1 MYEPRRALALMDA
14 ADAVVP
20 LEVAAAAFVRPRRA
34 VPTWRDQLR
43 NTVPLLMSLAAAAI
57 VGSLVMASTATA
69 QVAAPASGVED
80 RIVERISRAD
90 VRPALSASLVETV
103 PTVRLEATRTMYN
116 TVDLTVRAKAD
127 NTSAVEA
134 SIPSWS
140 KVTATPTVK
149 NGFRE
154 VIVGGETGWV
164 KDSLLGADAPKL
176 PTGTS
181 MAPCATSSSIEGGIR
196 ADTKF
201 IYRSVCANFDGVN
214 SYGGYRA
221 GGLPFHRNGRAIDIM
236 LTPGKESAMGWRIAN
251 YLIAHAREFNID
263 HIIFEQHIWTPSTP
277 RWRLMGD
284 RGGITA
290 NHFDHVHVAVRA

>member
-116 TVDLTVRAKAD
+116 TVDLTVR
-127 NTSAVEA
+127 
-134 SIPSWS
+134 
-140 KVTATPTVK
+140 
-149 NGFRE
+149 
-154 VIVGGETGWV
+154 GETGWV